1 MRPWGALG
9 DHLGQ
14 KMSEGSPEGTNGDK
28 MEPKLSQ
35 NGTQNDS
42 KINQKSSLFFDKILE
57 RFWARLG
64 GQKAPKMSP
73 NVRKTTQK
81 HKDISC

>member
-14 KMSEGSPEGTNGDK
+14 KMPEGTPEGPNGAK

-35 NGTQNDS
+35 NGAQNDS
-42 KINQKSSLFFDKILE
+42 KINQKSNLFFDNILE
-57 RFWARLG
+57 RFWAHLG
-64 GQKAPKMSP
+64 CQKAPKMSP
-73 NVRKTTQK
+73 NVRKN
-81 HKDISC
+81 ISKT